1 MSKFLNENINKKVL
15 ILCNDGKVVIGMLRG
30 VDDAINVIVEDAVE
44 RVYSMDKD
52 VEEIN
57 SGIMIIRGDDI
68 AVIGEYSQELD
79 ESLDVLHQRA
89 NHLKPIVH

>member
-1 MSKFLNENINKKVL
+1 
-15 ILCNDGKVVIGMLRG
+15 MLRG

-57 SGIMIIRGDDI
+57 SGIMIIRGDDM
-68 AVIGEYSQELD
+68 Y
-79 ESLDVLHQRA
+79 DVDL
-89 NHLKPIVH
+89 